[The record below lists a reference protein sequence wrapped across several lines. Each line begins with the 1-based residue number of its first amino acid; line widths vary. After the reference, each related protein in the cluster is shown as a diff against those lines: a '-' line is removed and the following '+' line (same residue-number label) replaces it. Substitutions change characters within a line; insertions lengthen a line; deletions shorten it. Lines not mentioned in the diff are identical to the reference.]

1 MARRGTG
8 ARPTPLL
15 VAVGSVC
22 ALLLASLASAQAP
35 NTFAVQGHVVN
46 GTAGGEVPRD
56 GRVQVYAYSRERV
69 DGPWEGQLD
78 AAGAYRVEDVPR
90 VEGAT
95 YVLGIDYGGASY
107 AERVGQPGDEA
118 VAVSDL
124 TVYESSPVDPGIQF
138 EQVALLVSTV
148 DNPGILSVVEI
159 HRLDNPTDR
168 TFAPSATGPGGPAG
182 LLVFPLPP
190 NAFDLRSDAGL
201 DPARLVQIDRGFA
214 SLVPVPPGRTEIGF
228 SYKFPYTDSS
238 LQLSRTVRYPISR
251 FTVLVSEGGPSV
263 ESDRL
268 VAGDT
273 ANIGGR
279 TYRTLTGGPF
289 GPGQGLQINLASL
302 PIPGGLLGRIPPAA
316 AAVAG
321 VVVGVG
327 VLIAAAFVRR
337 PRGDGALPS
346 EDALVEGLVALEKEH
361 SESRMSDDDYRRAR
375 QALIQQLQQH
385 PHRAVAGP

>member
-1 MARRGTG
+1 MDRRALST
-8 ARPTPLL
+8 ALL
-15 VAVGSVC
+15 SIW
-22 ALLLASLASAQAP
+22 ALLLASPTSAQAP
-35 NTFAVQGHVVN
+35 NTFVVQGHVVN
-46 GTAGGEVPRD
+46 GTTGADAPRE
-56 GRVQVYAYSRERV
+56 GRVQIYAYSRERV

-78 AAGAYRVEDVPR
+78 GAGAYRVEDVPR
-90 VEGAT
+90 VEGAI

-107 AERVGQPGDEA
+107 AERVTEPGDEA
-118 VAVSDL
+118 IAVRDL

-148 DNPGILSVVEI
+148 DNPGTLSVVEI

-190 NAFDLRSDAGL
+190 NAFDLRADAGL

-238 LQLSRTVRYPISR
+238 LQLSRNVRYPISR
-251 FTVLVSEGGPSV
+251 FTVLVPDDGPSI

-273 ANIGGR
+273 TNIGGR
-279 TYRTLTGGPF
+279 TYRTLAGGPF
-289 GPGQGLQINLASL
+289 GAGQGLQINFAGL
-302 PIPGGLLGRIPPAA
+302 PIPGGPLGRIPPAA
-316 AAVAG
+316 AGVAG

-327 VLIAAAFVRR
+327 VLIAAAFFRR
-337 PRGDGALPS
+337 PSGDGALPS
-346 EDALVEGLVALEKEH
+346 EDALVEDLVALEKEH
-361 SESRMSDDDYRRAR
+361 SESRMTDDDYRRAR
-375 QALIQQLQQH
+375 QALIQQLQQ
-385 PHRAVAGP
+385 P

>member
-1 MARRGTG
+1 MDRRALST
-8 ARPTPLL
+8 ALL
-15 VAVGSVC
+15 SIC
-22 ALLLASLASAQAP
+22 ALLLASPASAQAP
-35 NTFAVQGHVVN
+35 NTFVVQGHVVN
-46 GTAGGEVPRD
+46 GTAGGDVPGA

-78 AAGAYRVEDVPR
+78 AAGAYRVEDVQR
-90 VEGAT
+90 VEGAI

-107 AERVGQPGDEA
+107 AERVAQPGDEA
-118 VAVSDL
+118 IVVRDV

-190 NAFDLRSDAGL
+190 NSFDLRADAGL

-238 LQLSRTVRYPISR
+238 LQLSRNVRYPISR
-251 FTVLVSEGGPSV
+251 FTVLVPDDGPSI

-273 ANIGGR
+273 TNIGGR
-279 TYRTLTGGPF
+279 TYRTLAGGPF
-289 GPGQGLQINLASL
+289 GAGQGLQINFAGL
-302 PIPGGLLGRIPPAA
+302 PIPGGPLGRIPPAA
-316 AAVAG
+316 AGVAG

-327 VLIAAAFVRR
+327 VLIAAAFFRR
-337 PRGDGALPS
+337 PSGDGALPS
-346 EDALVEGLVALEKEH
+346 EDALVEDLVALEKEH
-361 SESRMSDDDYRRAR
+361 SESRMTDDDYRRAR
-375 QALIQQLQQH
+375 QALIQQLQQ
-385 PHRAVAGP
+385 P